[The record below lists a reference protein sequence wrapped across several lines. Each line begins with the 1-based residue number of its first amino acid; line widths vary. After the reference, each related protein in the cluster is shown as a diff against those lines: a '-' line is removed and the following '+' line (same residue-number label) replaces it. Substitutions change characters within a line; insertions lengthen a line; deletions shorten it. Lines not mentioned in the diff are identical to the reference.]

1 VTGTE
6 RNIRLLLAYDGTN
19 FHGWQRQIDGQP
31 TIQATLEEKIALMV
45 GHPIV
50 LHGAGRT
57 DAGVHALGMVANF
70 RTTAAIPCDGFVKG
84 LNSMLPCD
92 IRVLQAGEVPESFHA
107 RFSAT
112 AKTYFYQMYFG
123 DLLLPTRRLYWARF
137 RGIPDLGAM
146 REALRLLE
154 GEHDFSSFEA
164 SGSREE
170 DSPRGPI
177 RRIFHTR
184 LITTDQHGEVC
195 FEIRGDG
202 FLRHMV
208 RNIAGTLVEVALGK
222 KDAEGFCFV
231 LQARDRSLAGPTAP
245 ARGLFLKEV
254 DYRENS

>member
-1 VTGTE
+1 VTVEE

-19 FHGWQRQIDGQP
+19 YHGWQRQIDGQP
-31 TIQATLEEKIALMV
+31 TIQAALEEKIAQMV
-45 GHPIV
+45 GHEIV

-84 LNSMLPCD
+84 LNSMLPYD
-92 IRVLQAGEVPESFHA
+92 IRVLEAGEGPDSFHA
-107 RFSAT
+107 RFSAR
-112 AKTYFYQMYFG
+112 AKTYLYQFYFG
-123 DLLLPTRRLYWARF
+123 DLLLPTRRLYWAHF
-137 RGIPDLGAM
+137 HGSANIGAM
-146 REALRLLE
+146 REAMRLLE

-184 LITTDQHGEVC
+184 LFTTDERGEVC

-208 RNIAGTLVEVALGK
+208 RNIAGTLAQVALGK
-222 KDAEGFCFV
+222 RDAEGFRAV
-231 LQARDRSLAGPTAP
+231 LHAKDRSLAGPTAP
-245 ARGLFLKEV
+245 AKGLFLKEV